1 MTIHRRHLGVG
12 DVVPTAAMY
21 PIPQNSVLQ
30 YAAGG
35 LTYGDGLAINGISYG
50 LSGLGQQTG
59 TSGAPGTG
67 LLGTGLF
74 ASLDPST
81 WGPGEWIA
89 IAGAAFAG
97 FAAVDAMKAGGRRR
111 R

>member
-1 MTIHRRHLGVG
+1 MNIHRQHLG
-12 DVVPTAAMY
+12 DVVPTASMY

-30 YAAGG
+30 YATGG
-35 LTYGDGLAINGISYG
+35 LNYGEGLAINGISYG
-50 LSGLGQQTG
+50 LSGLGQ
-59 TSGAPGTG
+59 TSGAQGTG

-74 ASLDPST
+74 ASLNPFL

-89 IAGAAFAG
+89 IAGAGFAG
-97 FAAVDAMKAGGRRR
+97 FAAYDFLNAGGRRR